1 MHKLNISPFRRLLLF
16 KSILQKL
23 EEEKMGAIS
32 FCFSNQHFLHFGPKS
47 KVTSLWFTLVH
58 LPLFV
63 NFESHSVESPAF
75 IPPLTKWEL
84 GGGEIDPGLNRGGAN

>member
-1 MHKLNISPFRRLLLF
+1 M
-16 KSILQKL
+16 
-23 EEEKMGAIS
+23 
-32 FCFSNQHFLHFGPKS
+32 FSNQHFLHFGPKS
-47 KVTSLWFTLVH
+47 KVNSLWFTLVH
-58 LPLFV
+58 FGSLWLTPVHLLLFV